1 MDYAKSVKASPATL
15 IIILLSKAIKKKNPN
30 SNEPIRVN
38 LALDLRKI
46 LNTPLAHQ
54 SLASGIS
61 F

>member
-1 MDYAKSVKASPATL
+1 MDYAKSIKASPSTL
-15 IIILLSKAIKKKNPN
+15 IVILLSKAIKKENQN
-30 SNEPIRVN
+30 SNEQIRIN